1 MYQYG
6 NPFGY
11 QGFQQAYQQAMPQSQ
26 PAIYQQPKGLS
37 GRTVAS
43 VADVTPSEVTM
54 DGTVSWF
61 PAADGS
67 MVWAKAWAPDGTIR
81 TTVYAPVTPEPA
93 PAQGEGQNPVLD
105 AILERLTAIE
115 AALTPKAKK
124 RKEADEPAD

>member
-1 MYQYG
+1 MFNQYG
-6 NPFGY
+6 NPYGY

-26 PAIYQQPKGLS
+26 PIYQQPKGLS

-61 PAADGS
+61 PAQDGS

-81 TTVYAPVTPEPA
+81 TTVYAPVASEPA
-93 PAQGEGQNPVLD
+93 PAQGEGQNTVLD

-115 AALTPKAKK
+115 AALATKGKK

>member
-6 NPFGY
+6 NPYAY

-26 PAIYQQPKGLS
+26 PIYQQPKGLS

-81 TTVYAPVTPEPA
+81 TTTYAPVTPEPA
-93 PAQGEGQNPVLD
+93 PAQGEAANPVLEG
-105 AILERLTAIE
+105 ILERLTAIE
-115 AALTPKAKK
+115 AALAPKKK

>member
-6 NPFGY
+6 NPYAY

-26 PAIYQQPKGLS
+26 PVYQQPKGLS

-81 TTVYAPVTPEPA
+81 TTAYAPVTPEPA
-93 PAQGEGQNPVLD
+93 PAQGDGQNPVLEG
-105 AILERLTAIE
+105 ILERLTAIE
-115 AALTPKAKK
+115 AALTPKKK